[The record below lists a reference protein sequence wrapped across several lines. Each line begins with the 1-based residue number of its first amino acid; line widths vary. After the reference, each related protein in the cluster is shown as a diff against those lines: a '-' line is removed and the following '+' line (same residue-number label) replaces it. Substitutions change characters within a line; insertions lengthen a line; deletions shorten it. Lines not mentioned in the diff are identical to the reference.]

1 MAVACNGIFPGLH
14 ELFSKRHHYHI
25 GVHFKIK
32 DRKIINAD
40 SLMDNPLARKQLL
53 EVDGIVLE
61 VKYGQTKFE
70 DIKEE
75 LKLIMLTDKPVIG
88 YIAD

>member
-1 MAVACNGIFPGLH
+1 MKN
-14 ELFSKRHHYHI
+14 
-25 GVHFKIK
+25 KIK